1 MLIQQQ
7 ITLEMLPRCNLR
19 NESEATG
26 DGKSLD
32 EENLEEINGELLDQ
46 EIADVK
52 LDEQKKVEDLQ
63 RYKEPK
69 EVPSDVPTV
78 N

>member
-32 EENLEEINGELLDQ
+32 EENS
-46 EIADVK
+46 A
-52 LDEQKKVEDLQ
+52 KVCI
-63 RYKEPK
+63 
-69 EVPSDVPTV
+69 
-78 N
+78 